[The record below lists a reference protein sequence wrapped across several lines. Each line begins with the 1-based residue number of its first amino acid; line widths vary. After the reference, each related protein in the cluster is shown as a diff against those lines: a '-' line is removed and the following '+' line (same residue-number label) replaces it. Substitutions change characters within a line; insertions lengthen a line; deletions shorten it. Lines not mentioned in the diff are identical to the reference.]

1 MWSLFLPQTFPE
13 VEVTVG
19 MDDKEGGRW
28 PYADTAAAVQAM
40 GAKHVNKDVTV
51 SFPTCSVMVPIPF
64 PVV

>member
-1 MWSLFLPQTFPE
+1 MCVYSPLLPQTFPE

-19 MDDKEGGRW
+19 MDIEEGGRW

-51 SFPTCSVMVPIPF
+51 SF
-64 PVV
+64 